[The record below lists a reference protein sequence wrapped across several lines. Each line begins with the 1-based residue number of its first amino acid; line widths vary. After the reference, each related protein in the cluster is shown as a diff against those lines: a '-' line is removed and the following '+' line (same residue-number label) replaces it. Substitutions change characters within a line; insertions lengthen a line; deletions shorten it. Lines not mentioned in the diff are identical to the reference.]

1 MKITIA
7 RECGCYGDEVG
18 QVLADRLNVPLYNKK
33 TLTELAKK
41 KGILEHYPDY
51 FGENP
56 AGTLLAV
63 IAEDDGEDSVVH
75 RTPRKVLD
83 ELIGETS
90 CILIGRAGN
99 YAYQK
104 ENDVVRVFLS
114 GDRESR
120 IHHLMEK
127 HKVKRHEAASADFA
141 SAPAADDADGLCNV
155 RQFDGSALRDCRA
168 AGGRNPPRGWRRCGG
183 DRHIRPH
190 LVSLW
195 R

>member
-104 ENDVVRVFLS
+104 ENDVVREAESVIEKT
-114 GDRESR
+114 ESR
-120 IHHLMEK
+120 RKQYHMYYTGEDWGYAANYDLCINDTRFGIEGTADIIMQYVKDCNAQEK
-127 HKVKRHEAASADFA
+127 
-141 SAPAADDADGLCNV
+141 
-155 RQFDGSALRDCRA
+155 
-168 AGGRNPPRGWRRCGG
+168 
-183 DRHIRPH
+183 
-190 LVSLW
+190 
-195 R
+195 

>member
-63 IAEDDGEDSVVH
+63 IAEDDGRKSPACRLGSVSSRPGCRKDDDGLPTSDSVFSEMMSQPPAPIPESG
-75 RTPRKVLD
+75 RCPLNSFSWMPTS
-83 ELIGETS
+83 EL
-90 CILIGRAGN
+90 
-99 YAYQK
+99 
-104 ENDVVRVFLS
+104 
-114 GDRESR
+114 
-120 IHHLMEK
+120 
-127 HKVKRHEAASADFA
+127 
-141 SAPAADDADGLCNV
+141 
-155 RQFDGSALRDCRA
+155 
-168 AGGRNPPRGWRRCGG
+168 
-183 DRHIRPH
+183 
-190 LVSLW
+190 
-195 R
+195 

>member
-1 MKITIA
+1 M
-7 RECGCYGDEVG
+7 
-18 QVLADRLNVPLYNKK
+18 KK

-127 HKVKRHEAASADFA
+127 HKVKRHEAESVIEKDGKPTEAVSYVLYRGGLGGYAANYDLCINDTRFGIEGTADIIMQYVK
-141 SAPAADDADGLCNV
+141 DCNA
-155 RQFDGSALRDCRA
+155 QEK
-168 AGGRNPPRGWRRCGG
+168 
-183 DRHIRPH
+183 
-190 LVSLW
+190 
-195 R
+195 

>member
-63 IAEDDGEDSVVH
+63 IAEDGGEDSVVH

-83 ELIGETS
+83 ELIG
-90 CILIGRAGN
+90 
-99 YAYQK
+99 
-104 ENDVVRVFLS
+104 
-114 GDRESR
+114 GDIVYSDRQSW
-120 IHHLMEK
+120 K
-127 HKVKRHEAASADFA
+127 
-141 SAPAADDADGLCNV
+141 LCV
-155 RQFDGSALRDCRA
+155 PEGK
-168 AGGRNPPRGWRRCGG
+168 RCGTG
-183 DRHIRPH
+183 
-190 LVSLW
+190 VFKW
-195 R
+195 

>member
-75 RTPRKVLD
+75 RTPDRKSTRLNSSH
-83 ELIGETS
+83 EWI
-90 CILIGRAGN
+90 
-99 YAYQK
+99 
-104 ENDVVRVFLS
+104 
-114 GDRESR
+114 SR
-120 IHHLMEK
+120 MPS
-127 HKVKRHEAASADFA
+127 SA
-141 SAPAADDADGLCNV
+141 
-155 RQFDGSALRDCRA
+155 
-168 AGGRNPPRGWRRCGG
+168 
-183 DRHIRPH
+183 
-190 LVSLW
+190 
-195 R
+195 

>member
-33 TLTELAKK
+33 DINRTRKEKREFWSIIRIISVRIRQERFWQSLRKM
-41 KGILEHYPDY
+41 
-51 FGENP
+51 
-56 AGTLLAV
+56 V
-63 IAEDDGEDSVVH
+63 GEDSVVH

-127 HKVKRHEAASADFA
+127 HKVKRHEAESVIEKTESRRKQYHMYYTGEDWGYAANYDLCINDTRFGIEGTADIIMQYVK
-141 SAPAADDADGLCNV
+141 DCNA
-155 RQFDGSALRDCRA
+155 QEK
-168 AGGRNPPRGWRRCGG
+168 
-183 DRHIRPH
+183 
-190 LVSLW
+190 
-195 R
+195 

>member
-63 IAEDDGEDSVVH
+63 IAEDDGEDSVYSDWQS
-75 RTPRKVLD
+75 RK
-83 ELIGETS
+83 
-90 CILIGRAGN
+90 
-99 YAYQK
+99 
-104 ENDVVRVFLS
+104 
-114 GDRESR
+114 
-120 IHHLMEK
+120 
-127 HKVKRHEAASADFA
+127 
-141 SAPAADDADGLCNV
+141 LCV
-155 RQFDGSALRDCRA
+155 PEGK
-168 AGGRNPPRGWRRCGG
+168 RCGTC
-183 DRHIRPH
+183 
-190 LVSLW
+190 VFKW
-195 R
+195 

>member
-104 ENDVVRVFLS
+104 ENTGTVCS
-114 GDRESR
+114 
-120 IHHLMEK
+120 
-127 HKVKRHEAASADFA
+127 
-141 SAPAADDADGLCNV
+141 
-155 RQFDGSALRDCRA
+155 
-168 AGGRNPPRGWRRCGG
+168 
-183 DRHIRPH
+183 
-190 LVSLW
+190 
-195 R
+195 

>member
-56 AGTLLAV
+56 AGTLLAA

-99 YAYQK
+99 
-104 ENDVVRVFLS
+104 
-114 GDRESR
+114 
-120 IHHLMEK
+120 
-127 HKVKRHEAASADFA
+127 
-141 SAPAADDADGLCNV
+141 
-155 RQFDGSALRDCRA
+155 
-168 AGGRNPPRGWRRCGG
+168 
-183 DRHIRPH
+183 
-190 LVSLW
+190 
-195 R
+195 

>member
-90 CILIGRAGN
+90 CILIGRAG
-99 YAYQK
+99 K
-104 ENDVVRVFLS
+104 
-114 GDRESR
+114 
-120 IHHLMEK
+120 
-127 HKVKRHEAASADFA
+127 
-141 SAPAADDADGLCNV
+141 LCV
-155 RQFDGSALRDCRA
+155 PEGK
-168 AGGRNPPRGWRRCGG
+168 RCGTG
-183 DRHIRPH
+183 DF
-190 LVSLW
+190 
-195 R
+195 

>member
-1 MKITIA
+1 MEFHAASRNRIWRAAGTDA
-7 RECGCYGDEVG
+7 GGDGWGDSGFEGGGGAGGFAGWGDGVLGRADGDEVG

-127 HKVKRHEAASADFA
+127 HKVKRHEAESVIEKTE
-141 SAPAADDADGLCNV
+141 SLQ
-155 RQFDGSALRDCRA
+155 RYAL
-168 AGGRNPPRGWRRCGG
+168 
-183 DRHIRPH
+183 
-190 LVSLW
+190 
-195 R
+195 

>member
-63 IAEDDGEDSVVH
+63 IAEDDGED
-75 RTPRKVLD
+75 
-83 ELIGETS
+83 
-90 CILIGRAGN
+90 
-99 YAYQK
+99 
-104 ENDVVRVFLS
+104 DVVRVFLS

-127 HKVKRHEAASADFA
+127 HKVKRHEAEAIIEKTEGRRKQYHMYYTGEDWGYAANYDLCINDTRFGIEGTADLIMQYVK
-141 SAPAADDADGLCNV
+141 DCNA
-155 RQFDGSALRDCRA
+155 QEK
-168 AGGRNPPRGWRRCGG
+168 
-183 DRHIRPH
+183 
-190 LVSLW
+190 
-195 R
+195 

>member
-75 RTPRKVLD
+75 RTQNWGKNSFRNSAKNSLG
-83 ELIGETS
+83 LSFRNTICWIHS
-90 CILIGRAGN
+90 HWKRIL
-99 YAYQK
+99 
-104 ENDVVRVFLS
+104 
-114 GDRESR
+114 
-120 IHHLMEK
+120 
-127 HKVKRHEAASADFA
+127 
-141 SAPAADDADGLCNV
+141 C
-155 RQFDGSALRDCRA
+155 
-168 AGGRNPPRGWRRCGG
+168 
-183 DRHIRPH
+183 
-190 LVSLW
+190 SL
-195 R
+195 